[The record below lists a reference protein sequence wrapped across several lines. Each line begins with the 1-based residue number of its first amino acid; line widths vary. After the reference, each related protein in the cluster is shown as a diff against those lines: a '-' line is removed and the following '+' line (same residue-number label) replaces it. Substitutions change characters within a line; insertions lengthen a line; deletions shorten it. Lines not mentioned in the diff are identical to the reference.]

1 MIRLGGWPRSTLGRT
16 LLLLTALLLVSQGT
30 VYVLYHRYVLDPAAD
45 RFAQLLWRMTTTLE
59 NKAFTQARIA
69 GFDYLPPND
78 KPGLPPNDYFLRR
91 TANSYRRISPGASFR
106 VTNDKGHRVWI
117 WIRPNRKD
125 QWIGFPMGAM
135 DFVTQGFLFA
145 KLGLLLLFTLVGA
158 WLIVRQIN
166 RPLSLLSKQALRIG
180 KGEVP
185 AATELNHG
193 PVEVQAL
200 GAAIQRMAEDIHRLH
215 EDRSLLLTGISHELR
230 TPLSRLL
237 LTLHLDDAELLKQ
250 KSEMQEDVAEM
261 DEVLDKFL
269 TLVRSGEHEQSVVT
283 AGQAWLRRMSVL
295 AQTKYHLDVRCQRF
309 GASSTGPSLIRVRPL
324 SLERVFRNLFDN
336 AKKYGSGVLD
346 MTMETDGS
354 EVRFLIVDR
363 GTYLEAP
370 IVHRMNSGE
379 SARQP
384 GHGMGIGLMI
394 CHRIMALHKGSL
406 HFTSEDGLAATICLP
421 RVQDGVTSAQRQEFN
436 ARKL

>member
-1 MIRLGGWPRSTLGRT
+1 M
-16 LLLLTALLLVSQGT
+16 TALLLVSQGT

-261 DEVLDKFL
+261 DEVLDKFVIASWHCTKAL
-269 TLVRSGEHEQSVVT
+269 CISHQ
-283 AGQAWLRRMSVL
+283 RM
-295 AQTKYHLDVRCQRF
+295 
-309 GASSTGPSLIRVRPL
+309 GW
-324 SLERVFRNLFDN
+324 
-336 AKKYGSGVLD
+336 
-346 MTMETDGS
+346 
-354 EVRFLIVDR
+354 
-363 GTYLEAP
+363 
-370 IVHRMNSGE
+370 
-379 SARQP
+379 RQP
-384 GHGMGIGLMI
+384 FAFREYKM
-394 CHRIMALHKGSL
+394 
-406 HFTSEDGLAATICLP
+406 E
-421 RVQDGVTSAQRQEFN
+421 
-436 ARKL
+436 